1 MLVSR
6 QFPRLGLYRRE
17 ETSLPTARASDHK
30 DGNGGERFLPNTYA
44 CPSALGKNRPF
55 ALTKSD
61 PHEEH
66 DLPVG
71 KKNGERDI
79 IHAEG
84 ERFAI
89 PSSAPQARNLLSLRH
104 ALVKPISQPRVAA

>member
-1 MLVSR
+1 MRALICRTLSPPPCNSVPNSVSLTVR
-6 QFPRLGLYRRE
+6 
-17 ETSLPTARASDHK
+17 SLIA
-30 DGNGGERFLPNTYA
+30 
-44 CPSALGKNRPF
+44 SALGKNRPV

-71 KKNGERDI
+71 KKNGELDI